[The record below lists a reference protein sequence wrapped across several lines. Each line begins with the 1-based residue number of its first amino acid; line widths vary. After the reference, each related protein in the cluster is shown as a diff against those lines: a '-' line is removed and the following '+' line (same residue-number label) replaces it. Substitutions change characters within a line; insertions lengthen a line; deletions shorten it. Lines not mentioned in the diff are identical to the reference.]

1 MKFLPIVLA
10 VISTL
15 ASSPQAETGDG
26 DPPSKIL
33 RLGTKTKRMLEI
45 PIPFSDDPFPAASP
59 TLPPYDKGHCLLAGD
74 DLNTCDDDHNNKPF
88 CCRSSNAE
96 GSDLK
101 CQNEQSV
108 ASCQVGVWV
117 TVLYNPWNLLK
128 IKLILPCY
136 FSNLI
141 THSASPNVCTAEI
154 SGQPSPLDP
163 CEENELCCIT
173 LTGSGGKHMYHSL
186 YPTSFFPRWITNSTV
201 VPYQPS
207 IQPRMY

>member
-33 RLGTKTKRMLEI
+33 RLGTKTKRMLD
-45 PIPFSDDPFPAASP
+45 IPFSDVQSP

-108 ASCQVGVWV
+108 ASCQVGV
-117 TVLYNPWNLLK
+117 
-128 IKLILPCY
+128 
-136 FSNLI
+136 
-141 THSASPNVCTAEI
+141 
-154 SGQPSPLDP
+154 
-163 CEENELCCIT
+163 
-173 LTGSGGKHMYHSL
+173 
-186 YPTSFFPRWITNSTV
+186 
-201 VPYQPS
+201 
-207 IQPRMY
+207 